1 MLPCIFHPIIKIESI
16 GHTEKQ
22 NAENVLCMGME
33 LEDLPQTK
41 ALWQQMKQVLEMLL
55 QIVTLKECI
64 RL

>member
-1 MLPCIFHPIIKIESI
+1 MYF
-16 GHTEKQ
+16 
-22 NAENVLCMGME
+22 VVGME